1 MRPSSS
7 APWGLRQ
14 LEVAGLSR
22 WTNEAFRDLADM
34 AKELVGLVVKLVQG
48 GIAVGSQLRSRPPAR
63 PAGRRYSRAQ
73 TAARST
79 EERLPE
85 LADDSTVPPEGVD
98 EGADGAVGCPG
109 PLSS

>member
-1 MRPSSS
+1 
-7 APWGLRQ
+7 
-14 LEVAGLSR
+14 VAGLSR

-85 LADDSTVPPEGVD
+85 LADDSTARPRASTKVRTVLS
-98 EGADGAVGCPG
+98 AVPG
-109 PLSS
+109 PLSPAWQ